1 MKSLKEIYK
10 TLAMRNETLFAMNF
24 YNLETLQGLLKAAA
38 AKKRSII
45 LQVSPSSLEYMGAKV
60 IAPLVKASAEEFDV
74 NVWLHLDHAKKLETV
89 ETALENGFDSI
100 MIDGSEL
107 DIEENI
113 HLTKEAVALASWK
126 DVPVEAELGYV
137 AKLGQTQ
144 EPGKGFTNPDEA
156 KRFVSETGV
165 DALAIAIGT
174 AHGFYKETPKLDFE
188 LLRKIRKIIPNTV
201 LVLHG
206 SSGLPDND
214 LIEAIN
220 SGINKIN
227 VATEFKDAFM
237 TSLKRGICNTDE
249 IDIRKIFPEAIE
261 EVCGV
266 AKQKL
271 DLLEK

>member
-1 MKSLKEIYK
+1 MKSLKKIYK
-10 TLAMRNETLFAMNF
+10 TLAMKNETLFAMNF

-45 LQVSPSSLEYMGAKV
+45 LQVSPSSLDYMGAKV

-89 ETALENGFDSI
+89 ETALGNGFDSI

-249 IDIRKIFPEAIE
+249 IDIRKIFPVAIE
-261 EVCGV
+261 EVYGV

>member
-10 TLAMRNETLFAMNF
+10 TLAKKNETLFAMNF

-38 AKKRSII
+38 AKKRSVI
-45 LQVSPSSLEYMGAKV
+45 LQVSPSSLEYMGTKV
-60 IAPLVKASAEEFDV
+60 IAPLVKASAKEFDV
-74 NVWLHLDHAKKLETV
+74 NVWLHLDHAKTLETV

-126 DVPVEAELGYV
+126 NVPVEAELGYV
-137 AKLGQTQ
+137 AKLGQSQ
-144 EPGKGFTNPDEA
+144 EAGKGFTNPEEA

-188 LLRKIRKIIPNTV
+188 RLRKIRKIIPNTV

-214 LIEAIN
+214 LIEAMN

-237 TSLKRGICNTDE
+237 TSLKKGICNTNE

-261 EVCGV
+261 EVYGV

>member
-10 TLAMRNETLFAMNF
+10 TLAMKNETLFAMNF

-45 LQVSPSSLEYMGAKV
+45 LQVSPSSLDYMGAKV

-89 ETALENGFDSI
+89 KTALGNGFDSI

-214 LIEAIN
+214 LIEAMN

-249 IDIRKIFPEAIE
+249 IDIRKIFPVAIE
-261 EVCGV
+261 EVYGV

>member
-89 ETALENGFDSI
+89 ETALGNGFDSI

-188 LLRKIRKIIPNTV
+188 LLRKIRKIIPSTV

-206 SSGLPDND
+206 SSGLPYND
-214 LIEAIN
+214 LIEAMN

-249 IDIRKIFPEAIE
+249 IDIRKIFPVAIE
-261 EVCGV
+261 EVYGV

>member
-10 TLAMRNETLFAMNF
+10 TMARKNETLFAMNF

-38 AKKRSII
+38 SKKRSII

-60 IAPLVKASAEEFDV
+60 IAPLAKSAAEEFNV

-107 DIEENI
+107 DVEDNI
-113 HLTKEAVALASWK
+113 NLTKEAVALASWK
-126 DVPVEAELGYV
+126 NVPVEAELGYV
-137 AKLGQTQ
+137 AKLGETQ
-144 EPGKGFTNPDEA
+144 EPGKGFTNPEEA

-188 LLRKIRKIIPNTV
+188 LLRKIREIIPNTV

-237 TSLKRGICNTDE
+237 TSLKKGICNSDE

-261 EVCGV
+261 NVCGI
-266 AKQKL
+266 AEHKL
-271 DLLEK
+271 DLLER

>member
-1 MKSLKEIYK
+1 MKSLKKIYK
-10 TLAMRNETLFAMNF
+10 TLAMKNETLFAMNF

-45 LQVSPSSLEYMGAKV
+45 LQVSPSSLDYMGAKV

-89 ETALENGFDSI
+89 ETALGNGFDSI

-214 LIEAIN
+214 LIEAMN

-249 IDIRKIFPEAIE
+249 IDIRKIFPVAIE
-261 EVCGV
+261 EVYGV

>member
-10 TLAMRNETLFAMNF
+10 TLAMKNETLFAMNF

-89 ETALENGFDSI
+89 ETALGNGFDSI
-100 MIDGSEL
+100 MMDGSEL

-214 LIEAIN
+214 LIEAMN

-249 IDIRKIFPEAIE
+249 IDIRKIFPVAIE
-261 EVCGV
+261 EVYGV

>member
-1 MKSLKEIYK
+1 MKSLKKIYK
-10 TLAMRNETLFAMNF
+10 TLAMKNETLFAMNF

-45 LQVSPSSLEYMGAKV
+45 LQVSPSSLDYMGAKV

-89 ETALENGFDSI
+89 KTALGNGFDSI

-214 LIEAIN
+214 LIEAMN

-249 IDIRKIFPEAIE
+249 IDIRKIFPVAIE
-261 EVCGV
+261 EVYGV

>member
-1 MKSLKEIYK
+1 MKSLKKIYK
-10 TLAMRNETLFAMNF
+10 TLAMKNETLFAMNF

-45 LQVSPSSLEYMGAKV
+45 LQVSPSSLDYMGAKV

-89 ETALENGFDSI
+89 ETALGNGFDSI

-174 AHGFYKETPKLDFE
+174 AHGFYKEKPKLDFE
-188 LLRKIRKIIPNTV
+188 LLRKIRKIIPSTV

-214 LIEAIN
+214 LIEAMN

-249 IDIRKIFPEAIE
+249 IDIRKIFPVAIE
-261 EVCGV
+261 EVYGV

>member
-74 NVWLHLDHAKKLETV
+74 NVWLHLDHAKKLVTV